1 MNKSLRNIAII
12 AHVDHGKTTLVDAM
26 LKQSNTFEA
35 HQEVSER
42 VMDSMDLEREK
53 GITIRSKNASLLY
66 QDLKIN
72 LIDTPG
78 HADFGGEVERVLSM
92 VDGALLLVDAKEGP
106 KPQTKF
112 VLKHA
117 LSLGLRVIVVIN
129 KIDRP
134 DARID
139 DVIDQTFD
147 LFSELGANDHQLDFP
162 IVYASAINGQA
173 YTDLDEPKDDVQ
185 ELFEVIVNE
194 ITAPTAVHS
203 DPMKVLV
210 TNIAYDQFKG
220 KMAVGKI
227 SGGEISKG
235 ASVKHFG
242 KDGEKS
248 RKLTAILQYQ
258 GMVPVEAEKAVAGDI
273 AIIAGIED
281 VSIGDTIA
289 GQDVETPFERIHVEE
304 PTLRMIFQV
313 NDSPF
318 SGREGKA
325 MTSRTLKE
333 RLERELETNI
343 SLNVEETDSPERF
356 LVSGRG
362 ELHLA
367 ILIET
372 MRREGYEFAVGSPE
386 VVTRKNEQGELQEP
400 YENVIIEV
408 PEDYQG
414 KIIEIL
420 NKRQGEFVDMK
431 PISTGDTQIE
441 YVIPM
446 QQMIGMRNIL
456 LTLSKGQAII
466 NTSFAKFDAK
476 VSKGRGR
483 STGSIV
489 SLESGKITKYALFNA
504 QDRGEFFIGDGVEVY
519 PGMVL
524 GQANKEFDIEIN
536 PVKAKKLT
544 NMRASGSDDN
554 MVIAPPKN
562 MSLEECIEYIA
573 RDELLEVTPENLRIR
588 KKILDVNERKKQSRR
603 EKTEG

>member
-1 MNKSLRNIAII
+1 MNKSIRNIAII

-26 LKQSNTFEA
+26 LKQSNTFAA

-53 GITIRSKNASLLY
+53 GITIRAKNASLLY
-66 QDLKIN
+66 QDTKIN

-173 YTDLDEPKDDVQ
+173 YTELDEPRDDVK

-194 ITAPTAVHS
+194 VSAPTAVHS
-203 DPMKVLV
+203 DPMKILV

-227 SGGEISKG
+227 AGGEITKG
-235 ASVKHFG
+235 AFLKHFG
-242 KDGEKS
+242 KEGEKS
-248 RKLTAILQYQ
+248 KKITAILQYQ
-258 GMVPVEAEKAVAGDI
+258 GMVPVEVEKGVAGDI
-273 AIIAGIED
+273 AIFAGIED

-289 GQDVETPFERIHVEE
+289 SQEVEKPFERIHVEE

-318 SGREGKA
+318 SGTEGKA

-343 SLNVEETDSPERF
+343 SLKVEDTDSPERF

-386 VVTRKNEQGELQEP
+386 VVTRTNEQGQLEEP
-400 YENVIIEV
+400 YEQVIIEV
-408 PEDYQG
+408 PEDFQG
-414 KIIEIL
+414 KIIETL

-431 PISTGDTQIE
+431 PLATGDTQIE

-466 NTSFAKFDAK
+466 NTSFAKFDTK

-524 GQANKEFDIEIN
+524 GEANKEFDIEIN

-554 MVIAPPKN
+554 MVIAPPKD

-573 RDELLEVTPENLRIR
+573 RDELLEVTPESLRIR

>member
-1 MNKSLRNIAII
+1 MNKSIRNIAII

-26 LKQSNTFEA
+26 LKQSNTFAA

-42 VMDSMDLEREK
+42 VMDSMDLEKEK
-53 GITIRSKNASLLY
+53 GITIRSKNASILY
-66 QDLKIN
+66 NQVKIN

-117 LSLGLRVIVVIN
+117 LGLGLRVIVVIN

-134 DARID
+134 DARVEE
-139 DVIDQTFD
+139 VIDKTFD

-173 YTDLDEPKDDVQ
+173 YTDMDDPKNNVE
-185 ELFEVIVNE
+185 ELFEVITHE
-194 ITAPTAVHS
+194 ISAPTAVQS
-203 DPMKVLV
+203 DEMKILV

-227 SGGEISKG
+227 AGGEVQKG
-235 ASVKHFG
+235 VTVKHFG
-242 KDGEKS
+242 KNGV
-248 RKLTAILQYQ
+248 KLKKITAILHYQ
-258 GMVPVEAEKAVAGDI
+258 GMIPVEVESSLAGDI

-289 GQDVETPFERIHVEE
+289 EQNVETPFERIHVEE
-304 PTLRMIFQV
+304 PTLRMVFQV

-318 SGREGKA
+318 SGTEGKA

-343 SLNVEETDSPERF
+343 SLKVEDTNSPERF

-372 MRREGYEFAVGSPE
+372 MRREGFEFAVGSPE
-386 VVTRKNEQGELQEP
+386 VVTREGKSGQIEEP
-400 YENVIIEV
+400 YEQVLIEV
-408 PEDYQG
+408 PEEYQG
-414 KIIEIL
+414 KIIETL
-420 NKRQGEFVDMK
+420 NRRQGEFVNMT
-431 PISTGDTQIE
+431 PLASGDTQIE
-441 YVIPM
+441 YIIPM

-466 NTSFAKFDAK
+466 NTSFAKFDTK
-476 VSKGRGR
+476 ISKGRGR

-489 SLESGKITKYALFNA
+489 SLESGKITRYALFNA
-504 QDRGEFFIGDGVEVY
+504 QDRGEFFIGDGVDVY

-524 GQANKEFDIEIN
+524 GEANKEFDIEIN

-554 MVIAPPKN
+554 MVIAPPKH

-573 RDELLEVTPENLRIR
+573 RDELLEVTPTSLRIR
-588 KKILDVNERKKQSRR
+588 KKILDVNERKKQSR
-603 EKTEG
+603 KDKN